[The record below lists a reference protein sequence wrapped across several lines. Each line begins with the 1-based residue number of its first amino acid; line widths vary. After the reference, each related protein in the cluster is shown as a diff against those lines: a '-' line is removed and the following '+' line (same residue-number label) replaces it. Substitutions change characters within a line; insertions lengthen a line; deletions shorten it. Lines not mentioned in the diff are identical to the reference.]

1 VFTLLSGTQVQCLRN
16 EAVRGPAAQPAGSRS
31 HGPIVIHGEPVPSSP
46 PAVSKL
52 VVRTLELLAAR
63 GAAERPGPAA
73 AGHGELA
80 AEDGE
85 AAAAAAALLPGEEE
99 RLGGHGLRR
108 VREAGEGGVPD
119 AAALLRRRVAQGEGL
134 LLAGHP
140 WRERLVPVGDGP
152 AVVHVHVHTHRVL
165 GVPRG
170 QLPGAGRTVK
180 LMRFC

>member
-1 VFTLLSGTQVQCLRN
+1 
-16 EAVRGPAAQPAGSRS
+16 
-31 HGPIVIHGEPVPSSP
+31 VPSSP

-52 VVRTLELLAAR
+52 VVRSLELPAAR

-85 AAAAAAALLPGEEE
+85 AAAAAAAAALLPREE

-108 VREAGEGGVPD
+108 VREAGGGGVPD

-140 WRERLVPVGDGP
+140 WRERLVPVGNGP
-152 AVVHVHVHTHRVL
+152 VVHVHVHTHRVL

-170 QLPGAGRTVK
+170 VVSSQAPVEWLRPVSITINFSF
-180 LMRFC
+180 LLNFSYMN